1 MCIRDSLND
10 PGLLETGEYARI
22 ANLPIAQARKI

>member
-1 MCIRDSLND
+1 VLDYLND

-22 ANLPIAQARKI
+22 ANLPIAQARKL